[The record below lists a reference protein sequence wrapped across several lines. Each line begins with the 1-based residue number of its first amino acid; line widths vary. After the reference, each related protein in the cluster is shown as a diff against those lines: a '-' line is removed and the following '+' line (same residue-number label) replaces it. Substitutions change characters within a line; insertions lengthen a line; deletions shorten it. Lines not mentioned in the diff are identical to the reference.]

1 MRGLRN
7 GGNYRHQLT
16 CDVMKATLKRMK
28 ESHEFEK
35 KMPNGGWEKK
45 KHIVVEK
52 MMMSHSNLE
61 YVLE

>member
-45 KHIVVEK
+45 KIVVEK

>member
-28 ESHEFEK
+28 ESHEFER
-35 KMPNGGWEKK
+35 KMPNAGRKK
-45 KHIVVEK
+45 NIVVEK
-52 MMMSHSNLE
+52 AMSGNIS
-61 YVLE
+61 

>member
-1 MRGLRN
+1 
-7 GGNYRHQLT
+7 
-16 CDVMKATLKRMK
+16 MKATLKRMK

-45 KHIVVEK
+45 KQIVVEK

-61 YVLE
+61 YVLEQLQFKKGSRQNFAQ

>member
-45 KHIVVEK
+45 KQIVVEK